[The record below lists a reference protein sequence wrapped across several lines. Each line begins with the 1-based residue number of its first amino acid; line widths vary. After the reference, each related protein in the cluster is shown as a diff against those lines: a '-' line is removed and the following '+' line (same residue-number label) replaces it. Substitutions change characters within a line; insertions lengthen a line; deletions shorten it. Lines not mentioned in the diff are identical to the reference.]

1 MVIARLLQTHTFE
14 FTDHKIHAHMGATL
28 EPRPGVRMRVMRR
41 NPTSPDVASQLPI
54 STTEVVES
62 ETIMTYFGFLL
73 RFLLI
78 PILVF
83 LAITY
88 WDQKEQTDHGFRN
101 GRAVWIGIAVH
112 VLLAVVY
119 TTPWDNYLVAT
130 GVWYY
135 NPELV
140 TGIVIGYVPI
150 EEYTFFVVETILS
163 GLWWWFL
170 ARQTSL
176 LHKRISNRIKYLF
189 TCLPVYLLVIWLL
202 FTYLFFF
209 GDAKWTYLSII
220 LFWAL
225 PPISSKCYLA
235 RIFSGIIANWSSGR
249 SSFPGIYL
257 SLMDI
262 VALKETTWSIS
273 PAQTT
278 GILFFGILPLEE
290 VVFFFITNMLI
301 TFGMTLLLANVSQER
316 FAEIKKPG

>member
-1 MVIARLLQTHTFE
+1 
-14 FTDHKIHAHMGATL
+14 
-28 EPRPGVRMRVMRR
+28 
-41 NPTSPDVASQLPI
+41 
-54 STTEVVES
+54 
-62 ETIMTYFGFLL
+62 MTYFGFLL

-83 LAITY
+83 LAITF
-88 WDQKEQTDHGFRN
+88 WNNKNNKQINGFKN
-101 GRAVWIGIAVH
+101 GRAVWAAIGIH

-135 NPELV
+135 NPKLV
-140 TGIVIGYVPI
+140 TGILIGYVPI

-170 ARQTSL
+170 AHTLTLPSPEGRGGFVPN
-176 LHKRISNRIKYLF
+176 KRLVYVS
-189 TCLPVYLLVIWLL
+189 TCLLLLLWIL

-209 GDAKWTYLSII
+209 GDAKWTYLGIT

-225 PPISSKCYLA
+225 PAILPQLLFGADILWHYRKLVTLA
-235 RIFSGIIANWSSGR
+235 ILI
-249 SSFPGIYL
+249 PGTYL

-273 PAQTT
+273 STQTT
-278 GILFFGILPLEE
+278 GVLFFGILPLEE
-290 VVFFFITNMLI
+290 VVFFFITNVLI
-301 TFGMTLLLANVSQER
+301 VFGMTLLLANVSEKR
-316 FAEIKKPG
+316 FSDIKEQVRGWKAKRALHPH